1 MYRGR
6 PRNNAPYLH
15 PPLKPNTL
23 PSAMPREK
31 EYGYVNFLGADDRD
45 DFERW
50 ERVKPI
56 TDKKP
61 EAQNRTKH
69 IEFQHHYI

>member
-1 MYRGR
+1 
-6 PRNNAPYLH
+6 
-15 PPLKPNTL
+15 
-23 PSAMPREK
+23 MPREK